1 MLQHQDE
8 FVDLFSY
15 FRTLKKNIFI
25 FIFCFQIFLRFRRV
39 WLRGFAFWSF
49 LSSKQSVFPS
59 FFLPFISVFFHKFI
73 LSFLS
78 FLFCLLQK
86 IFQLFIVHFKWY
98 ISNFLSACHE
108 IFSFKNFYLKRNSWR
123 RENKR
128 NFCLC
133 FISPLSLKPRQL
145 KSEKFVLNGQGKF
158 TFKHS

>member
-1 MLQHQDE
+1 MITNKLKFVKVKCKSLEKHKNSFVHSQNMLQHQDE

-73 LSFLS
+73 LLFLS

-86 IFQLFIVHFKWY
+86 TFNFSSNILNDTSAIF
-98 ISNFLSACHE
+98 
-108 IFSFKNFYLKRNSWR
+108 
-123 RENKR
+123 
-128 NFCLC
+128 
-133 FISPLSLKPRQL
+133 
-145 KSEKFVLNGQGKF
+145 
-158 TFKHS
+158 